1 VLSNEGVFYLVIYTK
16 KCSNNHQKC
25 NNNRMNT
32 IRTLLF
38 SLVFFAQAAIS
49 AGPLTPGL
57 VVAISDGDT
66 ITLLTED
73 KRQIKIRL
81 VGIDTPEK
89 KQAFG
94 TKARDH
100 LASRIFK
107 HDVEVDLRKQDQY
120 GRHLGV
126 IYIGGV
132 DINQSMIQDGYAWF
146 YKHYAKEQPKEEALR
161 YARAEADARSKQRGL
176 WADPNPVPPW
186 EFRKEAKEE
195 ARAAK
200 AASSYRF

>member
-1 VLSNEGVFYLVIYTK
+1 MNAIRSLLIVLV
-16 KCSNNHQKC
+16 
-25 NNNRMNT
+25 
-32 IRTLLF
+32 LF
-38 SLVFFAQAAIS
+38 ASAAIS

-73 KRQIKIRL
+73 KQQLKIRL

-107 HDVEVDLRKQDQY
+107 QDVEVDLRKKDQY

-126 IYIGGV
+126 IYIGGADV
-132 DINQSMIQDGYAWF
+132 NQSMIQDGYAWF

-161 YARAEADARSKQRGL
+161 YANAERDARLKKRGL

-186 EFRKEAKEE
+186 EFRKEAKED

-200 AASSYRF
+200 AASIYRF